1 MISGKKMD
9 KREVPSVASEEAL
22 LDINSG
28 LNLVNCPT
36 TVHDEP
42 LLVEKEGLDDQV
54 KILQSTSTDV
64 IDLEDPYDLMK
75 GISTFEADGRSIDEI
90 FNFD

>member
-1 MISGKKMD
+1 MKMD
-9 KREVPSVASEEAL
+9 KREMPGVVASEEAL
-22 LDINSG
+22 LDTNSG
-28 LNLVNCPT
+28 LNLVNCAT

-54 KILQSTSTDV
+54 KILQSSTSTDV
-64 IDLEDPYDLMK
+64 VDLEDPYDLMK